1 MHKIPYKKIS
11 LLAGA
16 MVLMWF
22 AAPIYQFLA
31 YEGKVPMWFPADIA
45 APQTYPQTTAFSTH
59 PQSASALQLL
69 AQHREKIHAPAI
81 SAAVAVD
88 GKIVWVGAVGW
99 ENIEQQI
106 PASERTQF
114 RIGSTSKAV
123 TATLLAKLFQA
134 GKIDLDKPISN
145 YVADLPN
152 PQWNNI
158 TPRQLA
164 SHSSGLPDYLDNYG
178 DPWGMYY
185 LFKLD
190 KRYTSERESLEVFD
204 DTSLLFVP
212 GSQFHYTSFNTVLQ
226 SVVLEAV
233 ADEPF
238 LRAMRNNIF
247 TSLGMDD
254 TGAEYELSQPNS
266 LATFYWNKDGKYPAF
281 REWQKVD
288 LSHRLAG
295 GGFISTPSDMV
306 KLGSAWLD
314 DDFIAP
320 ETRQLFWQPQTLAD
334 GSINSQNY
342 ALGWRWAEYDDG
354 KGIIKSANHGGVSRG
369 SQSWLMVIPEQ
380 KTAVAVMINANVE
393 DFWDF
398 GEVSMPLARLFFSSR
413 QP

>member
-16 MVLMWF
+16 MAFIWL

-31 YEGKVPMWFPADIA
+31 YEGKVPMWFPVDIT

-59 PQSASALQLL
+59 PQSVSALQLL
-69 AQHREKIHAPAI
+69 AQHREKIHAPAM
-81 SAAVAVD
+81 SAAVAID
-88 GKIVWVGAVGW
+88 GKIVWAGAVGW

-134 GKIDLDKPISN
+134 GKIDLDKPISH
-145 YVADLPN
+145 YVSDLPN
-152 PQWNNI
+152 PYWKNI

-178 DPWGMYY
+178 DLWGMYY

-190 KRYTSERESLEVFD
+190 KRYTYVRESLEVFD
-204 DTSLLFVP
+204 DTALLFTP

-233 ADEPF
+233 AREPF
-238 LRAMRNNIF
+238 LSAMRNHIF
-247 TSLGMDD
+247 TPLGMDS
-254 TGAEYELSQPNS
+254 TGAEYEFLQPNS
-266 LATFYWNKDGKYPAF
+266 LATFYWNKDGKHPAF
-281 REWQKVD
+281 RVWQKVD

-295 GGFISTPSDMV
+295 GGFISTPSDMAM
-306 KLGSAWLD
+306 LGSAWLN

-320 ETRQLFWQPQTLAD
+320 QIRTLFWQPQQLSD
-334 GSINSQNY
+334 GSTNPQNY

-354 KGIIKSANHGGVSRG
+354 NGIIKNANHGGVSRG
-369 SQSWLMVIPEQ
+369 SQSWLMVIPERNMV
-380 KTAVAVMINANVE
+380 VAVMINANVE
-393 DFWDF
+393 EFWDF
-398 GEVSMPLARLFFSSR
+398 GQVSMPLARLFF
-413 QP
+413 

>member
-1 MHKIPYKKIS
+1 MRKIAYKKIS
-11 LLAGA
+11 LLVFTMAFI
-16 MVLMWF
+16 WF
-22 AAPIYQFLA
+22 VSPIYLFLA
-31 YEGKVPMWFPADIA
+31 YEGKVPMWFPTDIA
-45 APQTYPQTTAFSTH
+45 APDNHPQTSEFSTH
-59 PQSASALQLL
+59 PQSTAALQLL
-69 AQHREKIHAPAI
+69 AQYREKIHAPAM

-88 GKIVWVGAVGW
+88 GKIVWAGAVGW

-106 PASERTQF
+106 PATDRTQF

-123 TATLLAKLFQA
+123 TATLLAKLFQE
-134 GKIDLDKPISN
+134 GKIELDKPISN
-145 YVADLPN
+145 YDSNLPN

-178 DPWGMYY
+178 DLWGMHY

-190 KRYTSERESLEVFD
+190 KRYTSVRESLEVFD
-204 DTSLLFVP
+204 DNDLLFTP
-212 GSQFHYTSFNTVLQ
+212 GNQFHYTSFNTVLQ

-238 LRAMRNNIF
+238 LNAMRNNIF
-247 TSLGMDD
+247 TPLGMDA

-314 DDFIAP
+314 ETFITP
-320 ETRQLFWQPQTLAD
+320 ETRQLFWQPQTLTD
-334 GSINSQNY
+334 GSINPQNY

-354 KGIIKSANHGGVSRG
+354 KGIVRNANHGGVSRG

-380 KTAVAVMINANVE
+380 KMAVAVMINANVE
-393 DFWDF
+393 EFWDF
-398 GEVSMPLARLFFSSR
+398 GQVSMPLARLFFMK
-413 QP
+413 QVN